1 MRQSRLAPD
10 GRPAPFRVDRLYVL
24 TTRQCGE
31 RVPDRIEVLDHGAL
45 LDDDVRIAAFVV
57 IAGAMQIDRARIDPG
72 VDAQQG
78 HTTRLISRFASAQ
91 KQPCAL
97 RYSGQIPG

>member
-57 IAGAMQIDRARIDPG
+57 IAGAMQIDRASIDPG

-78 HTTRLISRFASAQ
+78 HTHATDIAVRECPEAAVRVAVL
-91 KQPCAL
+91 
-97 RYSGQIPG
+97 G